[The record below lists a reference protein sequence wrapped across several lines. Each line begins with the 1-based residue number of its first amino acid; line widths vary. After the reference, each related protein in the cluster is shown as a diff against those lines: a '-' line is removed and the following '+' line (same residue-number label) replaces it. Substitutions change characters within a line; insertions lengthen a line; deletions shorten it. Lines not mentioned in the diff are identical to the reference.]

1 MSVSGRVLRP
11 TTEVEKPRYL
21 PSLETWKIGHGHT
34 FNPGLGN
41 QTQPPGIL
49 NLELVRQS
57 SSNSEEFIPV
67 AEETATAG
75 FAGSWGS
82 WARESGEGLPC
93 PMLVG

>member
-1 MSVSGRVLRP
+1 MSVLRP

-21 PSLETWKIGHGHT
+21 PSLETWKTGHGHT

-49 NLELVRQS
+49 HLELVRQS
-57 SSNSEEFIPV
+57 SSNGEEFIPV
-67 AEETATAG
+67 VEETATAG
-75 FAGSWGS
+75 FGGSPGS
-82 WARESGEGLPC
+82 LARVSSEGLPG